1 MNYVSTIAMAV
12 VMLFVSQGE
21 AVAQKIKGSKEIVTK
36 TIDLDLTGVTAV
48 EAHRS
53 VEIEIVDKD
62 NTDVVVSA
70 NDNLMDFVDIRVSG
84 QTLVATLSDALGSAS
99 RVKIK
104 VLIPYNELYNT
115 FAVSSGSDIISSQ
128 YMRMPT
134 LDIET
139 KSAGKVKID
148 ATVDN
153 DCTIISESSSKVD
166 LSLKIA
172 GNCYVSALSSSSV
185 RMGVSANQ
193 LHIEASGSS
202 KVDVDGNVE
211 YLIVRTA
218 SSASY
223 DGEFLKAQ
231 NGDLNATSSSKIVY
245 FGVNNF
251 VTNTA
256 SSGTI
261 TNTKFLNE

>member
-12 VMLFVSQGE
+12 VMLFASQGE
-21 AVAQKIKGSKEIVTK
+21 AVAQKIKGSKVIVTK
-36 TIDLDLTGVTAV
+36 TIDLDLAGVTAI

-53 VEIEIVDKD
+53 VEIEIVNKDK
-62 NTDVVVSA
+62 TDVIISA

-84 QTLVATLSDALGSAS
+84 HTLVATLSDALGSVS

-104 VLIPYNELYNT
+104 ILIPYNELYNSFT
-115 FAVSSGSDIISSQ
+115 VSSGSDIISSQ
-128 YMRMPT
+128 YMRMST

-153 DCTIISESSSKVD
+153 DCNITSESSSKVD
-166 LSLKIA
+166 LSAKIA
-172 GNCYVSALSSSSV
+172 GNCYLRALSSSSV
-185 RMGVSANQ
+185 QLTVSANQ
-193 LHIEASGSS
+193 LHVDASGSA
-202 KVDVDGNVE
+202 KVDADGNIE
-211 YLIVRTA
+211 YLIVKTA
-218 SSASY
+218 SSSSF

-245 FGVNNF
+245 FGINNF